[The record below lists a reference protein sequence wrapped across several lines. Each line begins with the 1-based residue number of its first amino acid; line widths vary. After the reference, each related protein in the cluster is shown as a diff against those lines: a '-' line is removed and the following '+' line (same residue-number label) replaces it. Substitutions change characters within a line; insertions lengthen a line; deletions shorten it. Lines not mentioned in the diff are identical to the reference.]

1 MSNNMKNINN
11 IHDLHLIKLF
21 NNNTTFTDNQ
31 IQISM
36 SVCVQIRYSDYKLF
50 KYFPY
55 YNNYVI
61 NLCCSFILLIIDV
74 VCLFIN

>member
-11 IHDLHLIKLF
+11 IHVLHLIKLF

-55 YNNYVI
+55 YNNYVFD
-61 NLCCSFILLIIDV
+61 CKLIENIH
-74 VCLFIN
+74 ISKSI

>member
-1 MSNNMKNINN
+1 MKNINN

-50 KYFPY
+50 KYFIV
-55 YNNYVI
+55 NYKK
-61 NLCCSFILLIIDV
+61 LR
-74 VCLFIN
+74 